1 MKKST
6 KSHQEIR
13 KEEIINACI
22 ELYKTLSF
30 KDITI
35 KDIAEYTTFSRPS
48 IYNYFET
55 KEEIFLS
62 IFQKEYEL
70 WKLDLDKIAKKK
82 EKLTNKQFAKQL
94 AKTLENR
101 FIMLKLLS
109 MNLYDMEEHSRLE
122 RLIEL
127 KTAYGSSME
136 ALSNA
141 LKRAFPNYTK
151 VQCEKFIYVFM
162 PFMTGIYH
170 YTYITEKQNKAIE
183 KSGIKFKSHTV
194 SELTCNAILKIL
206 ENE

>member
-1 MKKST
+1 MKKVN

-13 KEEIINACI
+13 KEEILNACI

-70 WKLDLDKIAKKK
+70 WKSDLDKIAKKK
-82 EKLTNKQFAKQL
+82 QKFTNKLFAKQL

-101 FIMLKLLS
+101 FILLKLLS

-122 RLIEL
+122 RLIEF
-127 KTAYGSSME
+127 KAAYGSSIE

-151 VQCEKFIYVFM
+151 VQCEKFIYIFM
-162 PFMTGIYH
+162 PFMNGIYP
-170 YTYITEKQNKAIE
+170 YTFITEKQSKAIE
-183 KSGIKFKSHTV
+183 KSETKFKQHTV
-194 SELTCNAILKIL
+194 SEIVCNAILKIL

>member
-82 EKLTNKQFAKQL
+82 EKLTNNQFAKQL

-101 FIMLKLLS
+101 FMLLKLLS
-109 MNLYDMEEHSRLE
+109 MNQYDMEEHSRLE
-122 RLIEL
+122 RLIEF
-127 KTAYGSSME
+127 KIAYGSSME
-136 ALSNA
+136 ALANA

-151 VQCEKFIYVFM
+151 LQCEKFIYVFM
-162 PFMTGIYH
+162 PFMIGIYP
-170 YTYITEKQNKAIE
+170 YAFVTEKQNKAFE
-183 KSGIKFKSHTV
+183 KSGIKFKNHTV
-194 SELTCNAILKIL
+194 SELACNAILKIL